1 MPYLPQRS
9 CQRRAE
15 RASFADPTPVVLRF
29 DNGQRASGTLKVI
42 SLTGGLLAVSRPVTQ
57 GLPAKIMFLTR
68 AGSVL
73 GIAEMLSP
81 LTWDQQAFRFVS
93 LHHDDECRLQAAI
106 QACREHSRVADKKVL
121 RDKELVENFR
131 AW

>member
-15 RASFADPTPVVLRF
+15 RAHLAEPTPVVLRF
-29 DNGQRASGTLKVI
+29 HDGQRASGMLKVI
-42 SLTGGLLAVSRPVTQ
+42 SITGGLLAVSRPVTQ
-57 GLPAKIMFLTR
+57 GATAKLMFLTH

-73 GIAEMLSP
+73 GMAEMLSP
-81 LTWDQQAFRFVS
+81 ITWDQQAFKFIS
-93 LHHDDECRLQAAI
+93 LHHDDESRLQTAI
-106 QACREHSRVADKKVL
+106 QACREQSRTSDKKIQHD
-121 RDKELVENFR
+121 RELVDNFR

>member
-9 CQRRAE
+9 FQRRAE
-15 RASFADPTPVVLRF
+15 RASFAESTPVVLRF
-29 DNGQRASGTLKVI
+29 DDGQRASGTLKVI
-42 SLTGGLLAVSRPVTQ
+42 SLTGGLLTVSRPVTQ
-57 GLPAKIMFLTR
+57 GLTAKVMFLTR

-81 LTWDQQAFRFVS
+81 LTWDQQPFKFVS
-93 LHHDDECRLQAAI
+93 LHHDDESRLQAAI
-106 QACREHSRVADKKVL
+106 QACQQASRTQDKKVL
-121 RDKELVENFR
+121 RDRELVENVR